1 MNPRNNFNN
10 SHAEL
15 DIKRFKEDPSQLQSN
30 KLPPRNAK
38 LQAKN
43 RLGNNQT
50 NTDDE
55 QQSIN
60 GSKKEGNERKK
71 KVLKRRTKIDD
82 NIGTKSSGS
91 KSMTKKFDS

>member
-1 MNPRNNFNN
+1 MNPRNNFDN
-10 SHAEL
+10 SHADL

-55 QQSIN
+55 QQKLQQV
-60 GSKKEGNERKK
+60 GSNERKK